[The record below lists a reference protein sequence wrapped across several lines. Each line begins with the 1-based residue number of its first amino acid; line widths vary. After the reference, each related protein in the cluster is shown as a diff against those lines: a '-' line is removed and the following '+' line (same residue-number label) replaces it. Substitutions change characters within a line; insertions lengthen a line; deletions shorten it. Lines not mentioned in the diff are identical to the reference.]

1 MNIIQ
6 ACKDERL
13 FRPYFG
19 KEYPTFSTWR
29 WVMRAIYGL
38 PITSE
43 KGREFIREVTGR
55 DPDKLNPDGY
65 SQTVVLTGRRSGK
78 SKSIAAVGAF
88 EAALAGNE
96 AKLSPGEIGMVA
108 VISPTKHQSNIVKTY
123 IQGIFNSSAVLR
135 AEVKNET
142 ATGLELRNGITIGI
156 LAGDWKT
163 VRGFTLLAAIVDELA
178 FFGLDEQSKVKSDA
192 ELIAALRPGLAT
204 TGGKLIGIS
213 SVYGKRGWGYD
224 QWKRHFGN
232 DESQHTLV
240 VHAPSKTMNPT
251 LDQRIIDA
259 ALQDD
264 YAKASAEFLSRWR
277 DDVGLFI
284 PREVVEALVM
294 KGTDQL
300 LPRKDIKYSSFVD
313 VSGGRGDDAAL
324 AIAHR
329 EDDKL
334 LIDYIGRWKAPFDP
348 EQVIGEMVK
357 VLKSYFCARTIGD
370 NYAAAFVSTAFK
382 RRGMRYMKAEK
393 PKSDLYL
400 ELMPLLC
407 SNQIRLLDHEPT
419 IAQLAA
425 LERRTVSGGRDKID
439 HPPGGHDDLA
449 NVIAG
454 VAQAVVKP
462 KIRVTS
468 FSLD

>member
-29 WVMRAIYGL
+29 WIMRAIYGL

-43 KGREFIREVTGR
+43 KGREFIQQVTGR
-55 DPDKLNPDGY
+55 DPDKLNPNGY
-65 SQTVVLTGRRSGK
+65 SQVLALTGRRSGK
-78 SKSIAAVGAF
+78 SKSLAAVGAF
-88 EAALAGNE
+88 ESALAGHE
-96 AKLSPGEIGMVA
+96 EKLSPGEIGMVA

-135 AEVKNET
+135 NEIKRET
-142 ATGLELRNGITIGI
+142 ATGLELRSGIHIGI
-156 LAGDWKT
+156 LAGDFRT

-178 FFGLDEQSKVKSDA
+178 FFGIDIDNSKIRSDT

-204 TGGKLIGIS
+204 TGGRLIGLS
-213 SVYGKRGWGYD
+213 SVYAKRGLAYSTWQRD
-224 QWKRHFGN
+224 FGQ
-232 DESQHTLV
+232 DSAQHSLV
-240 VHAPSKTMNPT
+240 IHAPSKVMNPT
-251 LDQRIIDA
+251 LDQRHIDA
-259 ALQDD
+259 AIADD
-264 YAKASAEFLSRWR
+264 YSKGNAEFNSIWR

-284 PREVVEALVM
+284 PRETVEACVLEGM
-294 KGTDQL
+294 DQL
-300 LPRKDIKYSSFVD
+300 LPRRDTKYYSFVD

-329 EDDKL
+329 EGGKL

-348 EQVIGEMVK
+348 ERVIGEMVQ
-357 VLKSYFCARTIGD
+357 VLKSYFQERTTGD
-370 NYAAAFVSTAFK
+370 AYAAEFNSSAFR
-382 RRGMRYMKAEK
+382 RRGIKYVQSEK
-393 PKSDLYL
+393 NKSELYL
-400 ELMPLLC
+400 ELLPKLC
-407 SNQIRLLDHEPT
+407 SGQIQLLDHEPT
-419 IAQLAA
+419 IAQLCS
-425 LERRTVSGGRDKID
+425 LERRTRSGGRDIVD

-454 VAQAVVKP
+454 VSQAAVAG
-462 KIRVTS
+462 KIRIGG
-468 FSLD
+468 F